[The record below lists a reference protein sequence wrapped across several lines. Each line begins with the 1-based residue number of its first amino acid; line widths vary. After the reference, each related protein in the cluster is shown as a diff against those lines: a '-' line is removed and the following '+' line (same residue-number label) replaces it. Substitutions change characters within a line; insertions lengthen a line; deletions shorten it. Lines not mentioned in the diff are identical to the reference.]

1 MTRVV
6 YKVCDRAAWQE
17 ALAARSYAGSADDLR
32 DGFIHLS
39 LAHQLE
45 ATLCKYFAGRTDLLV
60 ISLDE
65 ASLGRALRYEP
76 ARNGDLFP
84 HLYAALD
91 PTLAREVVAVH
102 WQNGKPVLGGIS

>member
-45 ATLCKYFAGRTDLLV
+45 ATLCKYFAGRTD
-60 ISLDE
+60 
-65 ASLGRALRYEP
+65 RYEP

-102 WQNGKPVLGGIS
+102 WQNGKPVLGGIP